1 MMFEPLSQTERAI
14 YWKDSVE
21 RSASRDTVEERAR
34 GWRKGGDT
42 GLSSVTVWAHMMGL
56 TNFEVDY
63 PLDPADLGRILRLLE
78 LIPEWKP
85 RVAELASLSPEWK
98 ALVER
103 WDDIV
108 VLMKAEVG
116 FFGEKGNRARRTYRL
131 MRHVLDTARRA
142 A

>member
-1 MMFEPLSQTERAI
+1 MFEPLSQIERAI
-14 YWKDSVE
+14 FWKDSVA
-21 RSASRDTVEERAR
+21 RSASRDTVAERSR
-34 GWRKGGDT
+34 GWRKGVDT

-56 TNFEVDY
+56 KDFDVDY

-85 RVAELASLSPEWK
+85 RVSELAALSPEWR
-98 ALVER
+98 ALAGR
-103 WDDIV
+103 WDEITS
-108 VLMKAEVG
+108 LMDSEVG

-131 MRHVLDTARRA
+131 MRQVLDTTRRA